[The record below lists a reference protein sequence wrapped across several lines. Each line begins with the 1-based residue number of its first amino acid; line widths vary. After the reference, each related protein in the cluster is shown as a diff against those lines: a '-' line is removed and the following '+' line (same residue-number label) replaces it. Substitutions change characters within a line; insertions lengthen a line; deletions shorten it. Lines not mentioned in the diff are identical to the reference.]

1 MTCKHEDFNARVEVV
16 RLENVGKFMADVTV
30 NCAQCNLP
38 FQFLGLPAGINMEG
52 AMVSVDGLEA
62 RMAIAPQGAQ
72 PNPIQQMVHGETK
85 FDA

>member
-1 MTCKHEDFNARVEVV
+1 MNCKHEDFNARVDVT
-16 RLENVGKFMADVTV
+16 RLETSGGFMADVTI

-38 FQFLGLPAGINMEG
+38 FQFLGLPAGINMQG

-62 RMAIAPQGAQ
+62 RMAISPQGAQ
-72 PNPIQQMVHGETK
+72 PSPLQQMVHGEGK